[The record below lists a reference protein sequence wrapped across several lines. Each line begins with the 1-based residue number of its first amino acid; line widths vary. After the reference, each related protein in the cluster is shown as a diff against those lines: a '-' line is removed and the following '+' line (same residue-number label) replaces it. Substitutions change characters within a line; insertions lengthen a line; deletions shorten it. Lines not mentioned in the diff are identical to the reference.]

1 MTHNRGFRE
10 RVLKA
15 GMLELRGNRSCK
27 GPEERGKE
35 ASITAGRPEGQ
46 SRNVR

>member
-15 GMLELRGNRSCK
+15 GMLELRGNRWCK

-35 ASITAGRPEGQ
+35 PSITAGRPEGQ